1 MVSRSQFLADK
12 PQVPAETVGF
22 GPGIRLMPFHS
33 WGEVIVSAFSV
44 GIKWDGLSSSFCK
57 PCSIID

>member
-22 GPGIRLMPFHS
+22 GPSIRSMPFHP
-33 WGEVIVSAFSV
+33 WGELFQFSL
-44 GIKWDGLSSSFCK
+44 WGLNGMGFLVHSVNTAA
-57 PCSIID
+57 